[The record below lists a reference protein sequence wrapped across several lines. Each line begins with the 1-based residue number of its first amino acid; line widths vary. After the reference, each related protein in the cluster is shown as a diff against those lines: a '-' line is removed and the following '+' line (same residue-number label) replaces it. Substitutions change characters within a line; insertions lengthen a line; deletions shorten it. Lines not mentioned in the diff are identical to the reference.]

1 MKDPEQPEN
10 DIEDDDISRISDS
23 NRSYHSRRSVASHRS
38 TGTGSRQQQSN
49 NGSRYNKRMSDISIQ
64 EEDFS
69 DGGNSDDEEEEE
81 EYTDEDN
88 QGKRVDD
95 ALDNCSASM
104 AELSYSSGMMLHPH
118 HGKKKKSRGDN
129 YDKSSGSDTRRSN
142 GRRRTSI
149 DIDGEQQHTN
159 SNKPSRRHHHRSD
172 SGRYISSGSDNRHSS
187 SSNRRRKPSTYYDDD
202 DLFNEDTG
210 VLSTTGGS
218 SHVSAARQRYKN
230 RRRNS
235 SDAPSSCSPLI
246 ESLLSKLMELPII
259 GNYVP
264 NIQNIF
270 EGVNMKTVAMC
281 IVGMFV
287 VMKLNTNNNNVGP
300 NVHHGMELHNSN
312 SGGSNN
318 DNVGVRGALL
328 TTDKK
333 EEYAKVPSP
342 SATESATAETE
353 EERTLQFNDP
363 KTVEYRY
370 SEPIVNEANVISSP
384 PLAIGVEST
393 DQLQQQQQQAVG
405 VPQAGVPQAVSVAAV
420 QPVSGTYQTTD
431 GSSTA
436 QVAGSGYAVGQ
447 TSTISQ
453 TADPEVPAVVPVAT
467 TPETQVVV
475 EGGHQTVVDGQTQ
488 ISPLEF
494 QQQQQQAQAEQA
506 ASQEA
511 AASVSAS
518 IPEPADP
525 NLPVPLASGSLDA
538 SQMAPPPDGAA
549 VGAAAQSVESPP
561 PPPPPTQEEASVAGV
576 PLVSADSPASGLP
589 QPSSEKE
596 GGGDTTAVAT
606 ASDGVEGSV
615 VGLLNNFKDAWDPY
629 EKTDIPMFW

>member
-1 MKDPEQPEN
+1 MRNPEQPEN
-10 DIEDDDISRISDS
+10 DIDDDDISRISDS
-23 NRSYHSRRSVASHRS
+23 NNSRRSVTSHRS

-49 NGSRYNKRMSDISIQ
+49 SRIMNKRMSDISIQ

-69 DGGNSDDEEEEE
+69 EEEELNEEEEE

-88 QGKRVDD
+88 NQGRRVDD

-118 HGKKKKSRGDN
+118 HGKKKSKKYRDN

-159 SNKPSRRHHHRSD
+159 NKPSRRHHHRSD
-172 SGRYISSGSDNRHSS
+172 SGRYNSSGSDNRHSSS

-202 DLFNEDTG
+202 DLFNEESG
-210 VLSTTGGS
+210 VLSTTGGSS

-259 GNYVP
+259 GNYIP

-281 IVGMFV
+281 LVGMFV

-300 NVHHGMELHNSN
+300 NVHHGIEQHNSN
-312 SGGSNN
+312 GGNSDNV

-333 EEYAKVPSP
+333 EEYAKVPP
-342 SATESATAETE
+342 SATESATETTD

-384 PLAIGVEST
+384 PLAIGLEST

-405 VPQAGVPQAVSVAAV
+405 VPQAGVPQAVAAAV

-453 TADPEVPAVVPVAT
+453 TAVPEVSVQAVVPVAA
-467 TPETQVVV
+467 TPETPSVV

-518 IPEPADP
+518 IPQPADP
-525 NLPVPLASGSLDA
+525 NLPVPLASGALDA

-561 PPPPPTQEEASVAGV
+561 PPPPPPQEEASVAGV

-606 ASDGVEGSV
+606 TSDGVEGSV

>member
-1 MKDPEQPEN
+1 MRNPEQPEN
-10 DIEDDDISRISDS
+10 DIDDDDISRISDS
-23 NRSYHSRRSVASHRS
+23 NNSRRSVTSHRS

-49 NGSRYNKRMSDISIQ
+49 SRIMNKRMSDISIQ

-69 DGGNSDDEEEEE
+69 EEEELNEEEEE

-88 QGKRVDD
+88 NQGRRVDD

-118 HGKKKKSRGDN
+118 HGKKKSKKYRDN

-159 SNKPSRRHHHRSD
+159 NKPSRRHHHRSD
-172 SGRYISSGSDNRHSS
+172 SGRYNSSGSDNRRSS
-187 SSNRRRKPSTYYDDD
+187 SSSNNRRRKPSTYYDDD
-202 DLFNEDTG
+202 DLFNEDNG

-246 ESLLSKLMELPII
+246 ETLLSKLMEIPII
-259 GNYVP
+259 GNYIP

-281 IVGMFV
+281 IFGMFV
-287 VMKLNTNNNNVGP
+287 VMKLNTNNNVGP
-300 NVHHGMELHNSN
+300 NVHHGIELHNSN
-312 SGGSNN
+312 VGS

-328 TTDKK
+328 STDKK
-333 EEYAKVPSP
+333 EEYAKVPPP
-342 SATESATAETE
+342 SASESATTTATAETE

-393 DQLQQQQQQAVG
+393 DQLQQQQQQQAVG
-405 VPQAGVPQAVSVAAV
+405 APQAGVPQAVAAAV

-453 TADPEVPAVVPVAT
+453 VAPAVPEVPAVVPT
-467 TPETQVVV
+467 IPETQVVV

-506 ASQEA
+506 AKEETA
-511 AASVSAS
+511 VSAS

-525 NLPVPLASGSLDA
+525 NLPVPLASGALDA

-561 PPPPPTQEEASVAGV
+561 PPPPPQEEASVAGV

-596 GGGDTTAVAT
+596 GGDTATAVAT
-606 ASDGVEGSV
+606 TSDGVEGSV